1 METFETFANFAYPH
15 LSGQSLLLIMPGDS
29 YGSLE
34 GRVILVTGSTSGM
47 GLTTAQMLAENGAK
61 VRPPP
66 SSPLPAA

>member
-1 METFETFANFAYPH
+1 
-15 LSGQSLLLIMPGDS
+15 MPGDS